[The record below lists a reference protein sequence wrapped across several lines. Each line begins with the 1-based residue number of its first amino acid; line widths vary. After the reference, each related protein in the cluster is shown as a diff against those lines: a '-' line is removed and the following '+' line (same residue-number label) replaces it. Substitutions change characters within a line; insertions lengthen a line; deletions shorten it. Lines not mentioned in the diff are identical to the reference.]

1 MIKSHKQMQGT
12 RAMKRARNYQWAAL
26 VAVAVPMA
34 VVLPAAV
41 AQVAEPTEEPG
52 TTSVT
57 TTTSVPGPSA
67 MPRTTTESTQQSSPQ
82 SEGPTETTS
91 APSAVDGAVPPTV
104 PVSEASVL
112 LADPS
117 QIEGVTGIENLA
129 PVSQQKAP
137 ADIEQTAQ
145 LGIVLPL
152 NKYSANVIYGIPDT
166 VTSSEQNVSEYTTV
180 YRTGPTEIDAV
191 QADELG
197 QARLIIG
204 ALADGETHVFER
216 SISIPDGVSVEPE
229 GEAHLMFEDD
239 QQRTIGGLRAIRAYG
254 ENARTLAVNETVDDR
269 KLVFSVTG
277 AAPGEPIYVVFEFSS
292 SKMALGIENGG
303 L

>member
-1 MIKSHKQMQGT
+1 MQGT
-12 RAMKRARNYQWAAL
+12 RAMKRGRNYQWAAL

-34 VVLPAAV
+34 VVMPAAV
-41 AQVAEPTEEPG
+41 AQVVEPSEEPG
-52 TTSVT
+52 ATSVT
-57 TTTSVPGPSA
+57 TTTSVPGTSA
-67 MPRTTTESTQQSSPQ
+67 MPPTTTESTQRLSSEP
-82 SEGPTETTS
+82 EEPMETTTARS
-91 APSAVDGAVPPTV
+91 VEGRAVAPTV

-117 QIEGVTGIENLA
+117 RIEGVTGIENLA
-129 PVSQQKAP
+129 PVSRQKAP

-166 VTSSEQNVSEYTTV
+166 ATSSEKLVSEYTTV
-180 YRTGPTEIDAV
+180 YRTGSTEIDAV

-254 ENARTLAVNETVDDR
+254 ENARILAVDEAVDDR
-269 KLVFSVTG
+269 NVVFSVTG
-277 AAPGEPIYVVFEFSS
+277 AAVGEPIYVVFEFSS